1 MPLLPA
7 PYYLAKN
14 PTKQSCT
21 GFKKVTLL
29 QKNKSL
35 ENCSFNDF
43 LNAGNQFP
51 DGTQR
56 WNLIRSTIHQALY
69 SKVYYLNET
78 AYVAYQV
85 SGDNNFMGIVG
96 CIPAS
101 ELNQRVTLHERVLAE
116 RVSKFAY
123 YLKNVKIQA
132 EPTLLA
138 FRWNS
143 QWQSLEK
150 RIKQSNPS
158 IVFEKDNA
166 IHQLWHLPQKES
178 LAQSLFDFFEAQKTL
193 YLVDGH
199 HRRAAISELSQTS
212 MNTGLLSYCIPHTSI
227 KSHSYVWFAY
237 EVPVEIKKII
247 QKGLIPINKKPST
260 LKSEYPLVI
269 KLNEQ
274 WYKLPNRVYLPHLDE
289 IKNAYLKQSIPLYF
303 KPMIGTSLNKQ
314 EEIPD
319 TKLQVYYQPFNFNQI
334 MEMGEKK
341 VVLPA
346 KSTYLLPK
354 TLTGLILQSV

>member
-51 DGTQR
+51 D
-56 WNLIRSTIHQALY
+56 
-69 SKVYYLNET
+69 

-150 RIKQSNPS
+150 RIKQSKPS

-166 IHQLWHLPQKES
+166 IHQLWPLPQKES

-237 EVPVEIKKII
+237 EVSVYIKK
-247 QKGLIPINKKPST
+247 NNT
-260 LKSEYPLVI
+260 
-269 KLNEQ
+269 
-274 WYKLPNRVYLPHLDE
+274 NRVNPNQQKAIYS
-289 IKNAYLKQSIPLYF
+289 KKRIPL
-303 KPMIGTSLNKQ
+303 GNK
-314 EEIPD
+314 I
-319 TKLQVYYQPFNFNQI
+319 K
-334 MEMGEKK
+334 
-341 VVLPA
+341 
-346 KSTYLLPK
+346 
-354 TLTGLILQSV
+354 